1 MKTHIL
7 SNIALASFVALN
19 LGGCMSGSTAA
30 PPAQENIVKLKADI
44 AQIANDPAY
53 PLASVSVAAVRD
65 GMIVYQGQFG
75 NRFIDPNNAA
85 NNKPATVDTMYRIAS
100 ISKMVTA
107 LGALKL
113 VEENKLNLDA
123 DISQYLGYNAR
134 NPAFPN
140 DIVTT
145 RMLLA
150 HTSSLRD
157 DGGYSWDQSVGL
169 KDVLLPGGSRY
180 GTGTM
185 WAKSY
190 KPGTYFNYVNLNWTV
205 IGSVMEAASGERFD
219 KLMHRTIMAPMGLRG
234 GFNPAEIPAEDLANL
249 ATLYRKRNA
258 QEVWNIGGPW
268 LPQVDD
274 YSVNKPVPRGSASYK
289 LGDNGSLYSP
299 AGGLRISALDL
310 AKIMLMLINEGAYAG
325 KEILKPQSVKNLL
338 AQQWRYTAGGANGDN
353 NFGGGKELFNA
364 WGLGTQIFLDVSKPG
379 AGDRVV
385 EQGNY
390 KAFGHLGDAYGLTS
404 AMVFDPVTKS
414 GMVMMTGGPGFNPDS
429 YPGTYSAFYRYEEKI
444 LTALYKRA
452 VLGDDK

>member
-1 MKTHIL
+1 MKTKFFSPIVVAGL
-7 SNIALASFVALN
+7 VALN
-19 LGGCMSGSTAA
+19 LSGCMSGSTAA

-44 AQIANDPAY
+44 AQIASDPAH
-53 PLASVSVAAVRD
+53 PLASLSVAAVRD

-75 NRFIDPNNAA
+75 NRFIDANNPA

-123 DISQYLGYNAR
+123 DISQYLGFNAR

-140 DIVTT
+140 DMVTT
-145 RMLLA
+145 RMLLS

-157 DGGYSWDQSVGL
+157 DGGYSWDQTVTM
-169 KDVLLPGGSRY
+169 KEVLVPGGKQY
-180 GTGTM
+180 GTGAM
-185 WAKSY
+185 WASGY
-190 KPGTYFNYVNLNWTV
+190 KPGAYFNYVNLNWTI

-219 KLMHRTIMAPMGLRG
+219 KLMQRAILAPMGVRG
-234 GFNPAEIPAEDLANL
+234 GFNPADLPAEDLANL

-258 QEVWNIGGPW
+258 QEVWNVNGPW
-268 LPQVDD
+268 VPQVDD
-274 YSVNKPVPRGSASYK
+274 YSINAPVPRGNASYK

-310 AKIMLMLINEGAYAG
+310 AKIMLMLINEGTYNG

-338 AQQWRYTAGGANGDN
+338 AQQWRYAAGGANGDN

-364 WGLGTQIFLDVSKPG
+364 WGLGTQIFLDVSKPS
-379 AGDRVV
+379 AGDRLV

-390 KAFGHLGDAYGLTS
+390 KAYGHLGDAYGLTS
-404 AMVFDPVTKS
+404 AMVFDPLTKS
-414 GMVMMTGGPGFNPDS
+414 GMVLMTGGPGFNPDS
-429 YPGTYSAFYRYEEKI
+429 YPGSYSALYKHEEKI

-452 VLGDDK
+452 ILGDAK